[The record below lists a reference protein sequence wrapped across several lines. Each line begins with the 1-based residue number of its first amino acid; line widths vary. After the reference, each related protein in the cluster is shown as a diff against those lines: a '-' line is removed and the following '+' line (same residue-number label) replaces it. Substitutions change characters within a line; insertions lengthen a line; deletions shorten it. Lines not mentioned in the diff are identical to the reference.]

1 MTIKMPSAIFTNSG
15 ADHLSDR
22 YSHINTN
29 NVIEMMLQDGFYVH
43 SAKAVEARS
52 RDPQFGKHVV
62 EFRHNDAKPVNGV
75 LPRVLFL
82 NSHDGST
89 AARMFAGLFRFIC
102 SNGLV
107 IGAALDMVKLRHTG
121 EAAFELT
128 QRASSIAKNGS
139 RYFEQVE
146 RWSQK
151 QLSAPQRN
159 EFAMLASQLRWGDPH
174 RFAAKEVL
182 QVRRAEDDA
191 GDLWSTFN
199 RIQENTVRGGL
210 PGLTRTGRAAT
221 SRPLNDMQ
229 RDIEFNANLWRLTEE
244 LFDAY

>member
-1 MTIKMPSAIFTNSG
+1 MTIKMPKSIFTTTQ
-15 ADHLSDR
+15 ADHLSER
-22 YSHINTN
+22 YSPINSN
-29 NVIEMMLQDGFYVH
+29 SIIEMMLEDGFYVH
-43 SAKAVEARS
+43 SAKAVESRS

-75 LPRVLFL
+75 MPNVLFM

-89 AARMFAGLFRFIC
+89 AARMYAGLFRFIC

-107 IGAALDMVKLRHTG
+107 IGAALDMLKLRHTG
-121 EAAFELT
+121 DAASELT
-128 QRASSIAKNGS
+128 KRATGIAKNGS
-139 RYFEQVE
+139 RYFEQIE

-174 RFAAKEVL
+174 RFQPKEVL

-210 PGLTRTGRAAT
+210 PGLTRTGRAST

-244 LFDAY
+244 LFEAY